1 MSDAIEPERM
11 FATLMGNDVG
21 IRRDF
26 IERYALAVAKKLD
39 V

>member
-1 MSDAIEPERM
+1 
-11 FATLMGNDVG
+11 MGNDVA

-26 IERYALAVAKKLD
+26 IERYALAVAKRLD